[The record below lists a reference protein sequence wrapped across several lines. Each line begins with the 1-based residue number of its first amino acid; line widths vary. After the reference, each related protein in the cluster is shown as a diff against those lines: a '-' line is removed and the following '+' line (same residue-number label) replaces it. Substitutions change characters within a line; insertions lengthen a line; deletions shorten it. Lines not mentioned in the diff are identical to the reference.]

1 MLRVYH
7 SNRLDVLEA
16 LMEFIVERERL
27 DDPFE
32 PEMVL
37 VQSTGMEHRFS
48 AARELYL
55 GDVCSRVTGHPRAE
69 RLQQAGHELEADGAA
84 AGDAPA

>member
-27 DDPFE
+27 TTLLSLKWCWCKAP
-32 PEMVL
+32 VWR
-37 VQSTGMEHRFS
+37 SGCKCRF
-48 AARELYL
+48 
-55 GDVCSRVTGHPRAE
+55 P
-69 RLQQAGHELEADGAA
+69 
-84 AGDAPA
+84 

>member
-27 DDPFE
+27 DDPLSLKWCWCRA
-32 PEMVL
+32 PVWH
-37 VQSTGMEHRFS
+37 SGCKCRFPVNL
-48 AARELYL
+48 A
-55 GDVCSRVTGHPRAE
+55 
-69 RLQQAGHELEADGAA
+69 
-84 AGDAPA
+84 

>member
-32 PEMVL
+32 PEMIP
-37 VQSTGMEHRFS
+37 
-48 AARELYL
+48 
-55 GDVCSRVTGHPRAE
+55 CK
-69 RLQQAGHELEADGAA
+69 
-84 AGDAPA
+84 APVWHSGFR

>member
-32 PEMVL
+32 PEMIL
-37 VQSTGMEHRFS
+37 VQSTGM
-48 AARELYL
+48 AQW
-55 GDVCSRVTGHPRAE
+55 
-69 RLQQAGHELEADGAA
+69 LQMTLSQKF
-84 AGDAPA
+84 APASDSGNTRRRQGLPIRRQ

>member
-32 PEMVL
+32 PEMIPGSKYRYGAV
-37 VQSTGMEHRFS
+37 
-48 AARELYL
+48 
-55 GDVCSRVTGHPRAE
+55 VTNDSCTE
-69 RLQQAGHELEADGAA
+69 V
-84 AGDAPA
+84 

>member
-27 DDPFE
+27 DDPFGTRDDSGAKYRYGT
-32 PEMVL
+32 V
-37 VQSTGMEHRFS
+37 
-48 AARELYL
+48 AANDPVAKVWYC
-55 GDVCSRVTGHPRAE
+55 GKH
-69 RLQQAGHELEADGAA
+69 
-84 AGDAPA
+84 